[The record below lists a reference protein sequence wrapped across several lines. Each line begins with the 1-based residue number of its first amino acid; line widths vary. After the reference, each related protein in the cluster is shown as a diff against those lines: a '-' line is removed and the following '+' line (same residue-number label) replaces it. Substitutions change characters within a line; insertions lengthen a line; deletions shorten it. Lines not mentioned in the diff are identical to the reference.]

1 MSKVGQI
8 SGLILLDHVG
18 AEKEHFLNILLNP
31 TLIPAAGRPVKR
43 GWFSIFINCKISFK
57 LRKKGETLKNNSM
70 IKNVVSLEKVSPI
83 SVQFFSAFKA

>member
-57 LRKKGETLKNNSM
+57 TKKKGRN
-70 IKNVVSLEKVSPI
+70 IKK
-83 SVQFFSAFKA
+83 